1 MSGDIEEIVKV
12 GERGT
17 ITIPAAVRKM
27 AGISTGDVL
36 RVAMSPET
44 GTVTLTPQITID
56 RDQAWYWTPKW
67 QKGERE
73 ADEDI
78 AAGRA
83 SEMKA
88 DSMREE
94 SKNW

>member
-1 MSGDIEEIVKV
+1 MASDIEEIVKV

-17 ITIPAAVRKM
+17 ITIPAAVRKT
-27 AGISTGDVL
+27 AGISPGDML
-36 RVAMSPET
+36 RVAMSTET
-44 GTVTLTPQITID
+44 GNVTLTPQVTID
-56 RDQAWYWTPKW
+56 RDQAWYWTPEW

-78 AAGRA
+78 AAGRV
-83 SEMKA
+83 SEIKA

-94 SKNW
+94 MEN

>member
-1 MSGDIEEIVKV
+1 MEGDVEEIVKV

-27 AGISTGDVL
+27 AGISPGDVL
-36 RVAMSPET
+36 RVAMSTET
-44 GTVTLTPQITID
+44 GTVTLTPQVTID
-56 RDQAWYWTPKW
+56 RDQAWYWTPEW

-78 AAGRA
+78 AAGRVYK
-83 SEMKA
+83 MKA
-88 DSMREE
+88 DSMSEE
-94 SKNW
+94 MESW

>member
-1 MSGDIEEIVKV
+1 MASDMEEIVKV

-27 AGISTGDVL
+27 VGISPGDML
-36 RVAMSPET
+36 RVAMSPEA

-56 RDQAWYWTPKW
+56 RDQAWYWTPEW

-78 AAGRA
+78 AAGRVN
-83 SEMKA
+83 EMKT

-94 SKNW
+94 MEN

>member
-1 MSGDIEEIVKV
+1 MASDGEEIVKV

-27 AGISTGDVL
+27 VGISPGDML
-36 RVAMSPET
+36 RVAMSAET
-44 GTVTLTPQITID
+44 GTVTLTPQVIVD
-56 RDQAWYWTPKW
+56 RDQAWYWTPEW

-78 AAGRA
+78 AAGRVN
-83 SEMKA
+83 ETKA
-88 DSMREE
+88 DSMSEE
-94 SKNW
+94 MENW